1 MCLDS
6 TVQGNTKFV
15 SLTRNNQVFVAQV
28 DLTPTPVSQ
37 GFQNATSALTQPP
50 FQNFVPVCA
59 TVTVQG
65 NNLHI
70 TALGADNSVIQTACT
85 INPLPIQFPAD
96 CSVPIVVGSTPALQ
110 RAFARS
116 LLAGQRALGRGEVG
130 SFATGRRHRLADAPS
145 NEAAEGN
152 GLAVRHS
159 QLW

>member
-1 MCLDS
+1 VCLDS

-15 SLTRNNQVFVAQV
+15 ALTRNGQVFVAQV

-50 FQNFVPVCA
+50 FQGFSPVCA

-70 TALGADNSVIQTACT
+70 TALGTNNQVIETACT
-85 INPLPIQFPAD
+85 VNPLPIQFPAD
-96 CSVPIVVGSTPALQ
+96 CSVPIVVGASPTLMS
-110 RAFARS
+110 AFARS
-116 LLAGQRALGRGEVG
+116 HAAGLSALRRGEVNLF
-130 SFATGRRHRLADAPS
+130 SGRRHHP
-145 NEAAEGN
+145 AARSYYAARGR
-152 GLAVRHS
+152 GPAVRHS